1 MYTFKKSVP
10 VTTFVTEEVE
20 TTLVEYIGLT
30 VRTKREAM
38 GIDQVTLAAKTVVV
52 GQNDY
57 KPLLTSCAISRIESG
72 CKDKPESYPNLKSLE
87 ILANVL
93 NIHITELFPPK
104 PTE

>member
-52 GQNDY
+52 GQNDN
-57 KPLLTSCAISRIESG
+57 KPLLTSSAISRIESG
-72 CKDKPESYPNLKSLE
+72 GKDRPESYPNLKSLE
-87 ILANVL
+87 ILANAL